1 MFGPA
6 DIASLGHCSRRV
18 EELRYEGRY
27 ALPRLQGALTFPATA
42 GGNSIIKP
50 QVADQPV
57 AFALPE

>member
-1 MFGPA
+1 MRPLCA
-6 DIASLGHCSRRV
+6 ASLQRT
-18 EELRYEGRY
+18 L
-27 ALPRLQGALTFPATA
+27 AFPARA

>member
-6 DIASLGHCSRRV
+6 DIASLGHCSRRFG
-18 EELRYEGRY
+18 ELRYEGRY
-27 ALPRLQGALTFPATA
+27 APPSLQGTLAIPATA